1 MKKTLGILL
10 FLCMICT
17 LPAQPALAAYGYTSD
32 ADLENECGITFDPNG
47 GEGSMEPLWHNGS
60 FKLPECGFTAPEGCS
75 FAGWRWNRE
84 LKQPGDAVY
93 LGGVGVAVAV
103 WEEMPADTTEPAE
116 TPVETT
122 EAPTETT
129 ETPVETAEV
138 PTETTETPV
147 ETPTETTEAP
157 VETTDATEP
166 VADQSEQE
174 DSGMP
179 WWGLLIIVTVACLIL
194 SGAAIAI
201 TIILKKRKDK

>member
-1 MKKTLGILL
+1 MKKLLGILL

-17 LPAQPALAAYGYTSD
+17 LPVQPALAAYGYTSD
-32 ADLENECGITFDPNG
+32 AELENECGITFDPNG
-47 GEGSMEPLWHNGS
+47 GEGSMEPLWRNGS
-60 FKLPECGFTAPEGCS
+60 FKLPECGFTAPEGCR

-84 LKQPGDAVY
+84 LKQPGDAIY

-103 WEEMPADTTEPAE
+103 WEEI
-116 TPVETT
+116 PVETT
-122 EAPTETT
+122 EAPVETT
-129 ETPVETAEV
+129 EAPVETAEV

-147 ETPTETTEAP
+147 ETP

-166 VADQSEQE
+166 VADQQEQE

-201 TIILKKRKDK
+201 TIILKKGKDK

>member
-1 MKKTLGILL
+1 MKKLLGILL

-47 GEGSMEPLWHNGS
+47 GEGSMEPLWYNGI

-103 WEEMPADTTEPAE
+103 WEEMPVETTEA
-116 TPVETT
+116 PVETT
-122 EAPTETT
+122 EA
-129 ETPVETAEV
+129 
-138 PTETTETPV
+138 
-147 ETPTETTEAP
+147 PTETTEAP

-201 TIILKKRKDK
+201 TIILKKGKDK

>member
-1 MKKTLGILL
+1 MKKLLGILL
-10 FLCMICT
+10 FLCLICT

-32 ADLENECGITFDPNG
+32 AELENECGITFDPNG

-60 FKLPECGFTAPEGCS
+60 FKLPECGFTAPEGCR

-103 WEEMPADTTEPAE
+103 WEER
-116 TPVETT
+116 PVETT
-122 EAPTETT
+122 DAP
-129 ETPVETAEV
+129 V
-138 PTETTETPV
+138 
-147 ETPTETTEAP
+147 ETTEAP
-157 VETTDATEP
+157 VETTEAPTDPTEEGGNATEP
-166 VADQSEQE
+166 VAGQPEQE

-194 SGAAIAI
+194 GGVAIAI
-201 TIILKKRKDK
+201 TTILKKGKDK